1 MNGEDGAIMAPEE
14 KAREKID
21 QLLKEAGWAV
31 QEIPAFPIGTGRLIH
46 LTHNLCRSCPFA

>member
-14 KAREKID
+14 KAREEID